1 MTVAIYGHRGYPARF
16 PENSLQGFE
25 YACEHGIDGIE
36 TDVQMSADGHLVIMH
51 DERGRSHH
59 RWYRLDRRFDA
70 NPVERD
76 AVGQWR
82 THSIAAG
89 STHGFESL

>member
-51 DERGRSHH
+51 DERV
-59 RWYRLDRRFDA
+59 DRTTDGTGWIADLTRTQ
-70 NPVERD
+70 RD
-76 AVGQWR
+76 AAGQWR
-82 THSIAAG
+82 THSIASG
-89 STHGFESL
+89 SIDGFKPL

>member
-51 DERGRSHH
+51 DERV
-59 RWYRLDRRFDA
+59 DRTTDGTGWIA
-70 NPVERD
+70 D
-76 AVGQWR
+76 GQWR
-82 THSIAAG
+82 THSIASG
-89 STHGFESL
+89 SIDGFKPL